1 MTTTPPQ
8 PIHEEYRGYQ
18 LMVLV
23 DDVAPNVWSR
33 ATVVYNGTEVF
44 RTPTTQHFDRGV
56 AAVDARRKAHAWI
69 DSALATR
76 AERTISGGV
85 RPV

>member
-33 ATVVYNGTEVF
+33 ATVVYNCLLYTS
-44 RTPTTQHFDRGV
+44 D
-56 AAVDARRKAHAWI
+56 AAD
-69 DSALATR
+69 
-76 AERTISGGV
+76 E
-85 RPV
+85 